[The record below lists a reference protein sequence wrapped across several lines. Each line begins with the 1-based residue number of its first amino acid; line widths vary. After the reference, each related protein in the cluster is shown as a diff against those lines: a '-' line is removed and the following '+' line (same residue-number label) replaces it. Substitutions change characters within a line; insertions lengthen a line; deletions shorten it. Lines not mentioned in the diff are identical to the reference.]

1 MSTEVTGSIESFLGL
16 TAVWGIVLTGLAL
29 WATLIYFLNY
39 FNVRAIRRE
48 VEAMKDAMEVQVH
61 LTEKLIAALAA
72 PPAPPTR
79 KDQGGS

>member
-1 MSTEVTGSIESFLGL
+1 MRTEITGSIESFFGT
-16 TAVWGIVLTGLAL
+16 TAVWGIILTGLGL
-29 WATLIYFLNY
+29 WATIIYFLNY

-61 LTEKLIAALAA
+61 LTEKFIATLAA

-79 KDQGGS
+79 KDQSGS